1 MDQKTQFIADYLR
14 TTLSVSALCDLY
26 GISRKTA
33 YKWIERYFTARA
45 GRARRAL
52 AQAGIVSQPDRR
64 AHRCRDP
71 RGPRPPSHLGA
82 KKLLPLLA
90 KRYPADQLPA
100 RTTLFDILGRHGLLA
115 RKRQRRRIGHPGK
128 PSTVLL
134 APSGVPTSR
143 GSSRLA
149 TASTAI
155 P

>member
-1 MDQKTQFIADYLR
+1 MPWSETTPMDQKTQFIADYLR

-71 RGPRPPSHLGA
+71 RGPRPPSHLGCQET
-82 KKLLPLLA
+82 
-90 KRYPADQLPA
+90 PAA
-100 RTTLFDILGRHGLLA
+100 
-115 RKRQRRRIGHPGK
+115 PG
-128 PSTVLL
+128 
-134 APSGVPTSR
+134 
-143 GSSRLA
+143 
-149 TASTAI
+149 
-155 P
+155 